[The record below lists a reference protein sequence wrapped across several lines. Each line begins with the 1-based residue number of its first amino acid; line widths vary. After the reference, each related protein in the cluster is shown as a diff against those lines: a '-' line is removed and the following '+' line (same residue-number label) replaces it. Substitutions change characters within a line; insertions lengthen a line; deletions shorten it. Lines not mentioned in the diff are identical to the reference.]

1 VDPLSSPRGWNVTP
15 EQRSTLEAFFEKV
28 DLTSCT
34 MIAL

>member
-1 VDPLSSPRGWNVTP
+1 VTP